1 MLGPL
6 VRCRCSSGFVLA
18 PRAGPSSPV
27 TESLTV
33 TASYPEVQRP
43 PSGAEA
49 TLPKILYSVNQFA
62 AR

>member
-1 MLGPL
+1 MPG
-6 VRCRCSSGFVLA
+6 SSGFVLA
-18 PRAGPSSPV
+18 PRAGPPLPV

-33 TASYPEVQRP
+33 TASYPKVQRP

-49 TLPKILYSVNQFA
+49 TLPKILYSVNLFA